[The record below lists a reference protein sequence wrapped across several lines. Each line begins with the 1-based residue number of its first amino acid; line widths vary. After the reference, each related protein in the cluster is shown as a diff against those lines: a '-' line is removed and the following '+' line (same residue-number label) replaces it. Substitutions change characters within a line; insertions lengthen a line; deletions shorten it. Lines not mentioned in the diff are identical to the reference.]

1 MANWNK
7 MMEAFG
13 NAVGRKVGK
22 PNKTSEM
29 ISDIGRKGDS
39 EEFINGERAGQFL
52 KNKATDI
59 EYDKMYGRLDD
70 NARSVFDA
78 YNLDDERSYGPNG
91 AYRMAIERAG
101 VDPNEVPYDIDSWR
115 ETFGFDIS
123 EPAPRSMN
131 VARRAERLADER
143 TDEALPDDFAKEFKR
158 AEDKA
163 KYGNRMRE
171 LRDADITDERVAE
184 DIGEMSDASVREEM
198 IRRLLDE
205 NQDISDVLRWAD
217 DLYNK
222 YK

>member
-22 PNKTSEM
+22 PNKTSET
-29 ISDIGRKGDS
+29 ISDIGLKSGS
-39 EEFINGERAGQFL
+39 EEFISGERAGQFL
-52 KNKATDI
+52 KNKATNI

-78 YNLDDERSYGPNG
+78 YNLGDERSYGPNG
-91 AYRMAIERAG
+91 AYQMAIERAG
-101 VDPNEVPYDIDSWR
+101 VDPNEVPYDIDSWL

-123 EPAPRSMN
+123 EPAPRSRDIT
-131 VARRAERLADER
+131 RRAERLLDEH
-143 TDEALPDDFAKEFKR
+143 TDEASSEDFTREFKR

-184 DIGEMSDASVREEM
+184 GIGEMSDESVREEM
-198 IRRLLDE
+198 IRRLLDDK
-205 NQDISDVLRWAD
+205 QDISDVLQWAD